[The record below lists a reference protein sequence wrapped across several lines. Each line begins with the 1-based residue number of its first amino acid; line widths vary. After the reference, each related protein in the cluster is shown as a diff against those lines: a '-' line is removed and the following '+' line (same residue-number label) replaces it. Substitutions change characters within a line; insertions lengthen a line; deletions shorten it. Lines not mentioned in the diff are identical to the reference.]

1 MNLCALRGKLMNA
14 FLENFLDYISLERG
28 LSINTRKAY
37 GDDLGQFLSWLDQKG
52 VTSLNQV
59 SRKQI
64 LDHLMAMKAR
74 GMSTNSISRH
84 LVSIKIFFRYLQQ
97 EGLLDKNVTD
107 TMDSPKLWKILPD
120 TLSEKEVMLLLDA
133 PDLRKPLGVRDRAI
147 LEIFYASGLR
157 VSELANLQL
166 PSLHLEEGYIR
177 VIGKGQKERVIP
189 VAKNSSDIL
198 QRYLEEVRPLLCEN
212 PHIQNVFVS
221 KRESALCRQ
230 RLWQIIKKYTK
241 DAGIMKNVTPHTLR
255 HSFASHLLHNGAS
268 LRVIQ
273 EMLGHADIATTQI
286 YTHIDPNRLK
296 SIHQQFHPRA

>member
-1 MNLCALRGKLMNA
+1 MNA
-14 FLENFLDYISLERG
+14 LLQNFLDYISLERG

-37 GDDLGQFLSWLDQKG
+37 ADDIKQFLDELTGKG
-52 VTSLNQV
+52 VSSLNQV
-59 SRKQI
+59 NRKQI

-84 LVSIKIFFRYLQQ
+84 LVSIKVFFRYLQQ
-97 EGLLDKNVTD
+97 EGLLDRNVTD

-120 TLSEKEVMLLLDA
+120 TLSEKEVDLLLRA
-133 PDLRKPLGVRDRAI
+133 PDMRKPLGVRDRAI
-147 LEIFYASGLR
+147 LEMFYASGLR

-166 PSLHLEEGYIR
+166 SDLHIDDGYIR
-177 VIGKGQKERVIP
+177 VIGKGRKERVIP
-189 VAKNSSDIL
+189 IAQDSANIL
-198 QRYLEEVRPLLCEN
+198 ECYLGEIRPVLCDD
-212 PHIQNVFVS
+212 PHQQHVFVS
-221 KRESALCRQ
+221 KRESGLCRQ

-241 DAGIMKNVTPHTLR
+241 AAGIMKNVTPHTLR
-255 HSFASHLLHNGAS
+255 HSFASHLLANGAP

-286 YTHIDPNRLK
+286 YTHVDPNRLK

>member
-1 MNLCALRGKLMNA
+1 MNA
-14 FLENFLDYISLERG
+14 FLESFLDHISLERG

-37 GDDLGQFLSWLDQKG
+37 ADDIGQFLGWLDQKG

-74 GMSTNSISRH
+74 GMTTNSISRH
-84 LVSIKIFFRYLQQ
+84 LVSIKVFFRFLQQ
-97 EGLLDKNVTD
+97 EGMLDRNVTD

-120 TLSEKEVMLLLDA
+120 TLSEKEVDRLLRA
-133 PDLRKPLGVRDRAI
+133 PDMRKPLGVRDRAI
-147 LEIFYASGLR
+147 LEIMYASGLR

-166 PSLHLEEGYIR
+166 SDLHIDDGYIR
-177 VIGKGQKERVIP
+177 VVGKGRKERVIP
-189 VAKNSSDIL
+189 VARGSANIL
-198 QRYLEEVRPLLCEN
+198 ECYLGEIRPMLCEN
-212 PHIQNVFVS
+212 PRLQNVFVS
-221 KRESALCRQ
+221 NRETALCRQ

-241 DAGIMKNVTPHTLR
+241 EAGIMKNVTPHTLR
-255 HSFASHLLHNGAS
+255 HSFASHLLQNGAP

-286 YTHIDPNRLK
+286 YTHVNPERLK

>member
-1 MNLCALRGKLMNA
+1 MNA
-14 FLENFLDYISLERG
+14 FLESFLDYISLERG

-37 GDDLGQFLSWLDQKG
+37 ADDLGQFLGWLDQKG

-64 LDHLMAMKAR
+64 LDHLMAMKAK

-84 LVSIKIFFRYLQQ
+84 LVSVKVFFRYLQQ

-107 TMDSPKLWKILPD
+107 TMDSPRLWKILPD
-120 TLSEKEVMLLLDA
+120 TLSEKEVNLLLKA
-133 PDLRKPLGVRDRAI
+133 PDMRKPLGVRDRAI
-147 LEIFYASGLR
+147 LEMFYASGLR

-166 PSLHLEEGYIR
+166 SNLHIDDGYIR
-177 VIGKGQKERVIP
+177 VIGKGRKERVIP
-189 VAKNSSDIL
+189 VARDSSNIL
-198 QRYLEEVRPLLCEN
+198 ECYLDEVRPMLCEN
-212 PHIQNVFVS
+212 PHVQNVFVS
-221 KRESALCRQ
+221 RRETGLCRQ

-241 DAGIMKNVTPHTLR
+241 EAGIMKNVTPHTLR
-255 HSFASHLLHNGAS
+255 HSFASHLLANGAP

-273 EMLGHADIATTQI
+273 EMLGHADIATTQV
-286 YTHIDPNRLK
+286 YTHVNPERLK

>member
-1 MNLCALRGKLMNA
+1 MNA
-14 FLENFLDYISLERG
+14 LLESFLDYISLERG

-37 GDDLGQFLSWLDQKG
+37 ADDLRQFLSYLTEKG
-52 VTSLNQV
+52 VSSLSQV

-64 LDHLMAMKAR
+64 LDHLMAMKAS

-107 TMDSPKLWKILPD
+107 TMDSPRLWKILPD
-120 TLSEKEVMLLLDA
+120 TLSEKEVDLLLEA
-133 PDLRKPLGVRDRAI
+133 PDMRKPLGVRDRAM
-147 LEIFYASGLR
+147 LEIFYACGLR
-157 VSELANLQL
+157 VSELANLKL
-166 PSLHLEEGYIR
+166 ADLHTDDGYIR
-177 VIGKGQKERVIP
+177 CIGKGRKERVIP
-189 VAKNSSDIL
+189 IGDKSLRLLN
-198 QRYLEEVRPLLCEN
+198 RYLEEVRPILCDN
-212 PHIQNVFVS
+212 PHVQQVFVS
-221 KRESALCRQ
+221 KREAGLCRQ

-255 HSFASHLLHNGAS
+255 HSFATHLLANGAP

-286 YTHIDPNRLK
+286 YTHVNPERLK

>member
-1 MNLCALRGKLMNA
+1 MNA
-14 FLENFLDYISLERG
+14 FLESFLDHISLERG

-37 GDDLGQFLSWLDQKG
+37 ADDLRQFLGWLDQKG
-52 VTSLNQV
+52 ATSLNQV

-84 LVSIKIFFRYLQQ
+84 LVSIKVFFRFLQH
-97 EGLLDKNVTD
+97 EGLLDRNVTD

-120 TLSEKEVMLLLDA
+120 TLSEKEVDRLLRA
-133 PDLRKPLGVRDRAI
+133 PDMRKPLGVRDRAI

-157 VSELANLQL
+157 VSELSNLRL
-166 PSLHLEEGYIR
+166 SDLHIDDGYIR
-177 VIGKGQKERVIP
+177 VIGKGKKERVIP
-189 VAKNSSDIL
+189 VAQDSANIL
-198 QRYLEEVRPLLCEN
+198 KCYLDEIRPMLSEN
-212 PHIQNVFVS
+212 PRLQNVFVS
-221 KRESALCRQ
+221 NRETPLCRQ

-241 DAGIMKNVTPHTLR
+241 EAGIMKNVTPHTLR
-255 HSFASHLLHNGAS
+255 HSFASHLLQNGAP

-286 YTHIDPNRLK
+286 YTHVNPERLK
-296 SIHQQFHPRA
+296 SIHQKFHPRS

>member
-1 MNLCALRGKLMNA
+1 MNA
-14 FLENFLDYISLERG
+14 FLESYLDYISLERG

-37 GDDLGQFLSWLDQKG
+37 ADDLGQFLSFFDQKG
-52 VTSLNQV
+52 VTSLSQV

-64 LDHLMAMKAR
+64 LDHLMAMKAK

-84 LVSIKIFFRYLQQ
+84 LVSIKVFFRYLQQ

-120 TLSEKEVMLLLDA
+120 TLSEKEVDLLLKA
-133 PDLRKPLGVRDRAI
+133 PDMRKPLGVRDRAI
-147 LEIFYASGLR
+147 LEMFYASGLR
-157 VSELANLQL
+157 VSELANLRL
-166 PSLHLEEGYIR
+166 SDLHIDDGYIR
-177 VIGKGQKERVIP
+177 VIGKGRKERVIP
-189 VAKNSSDIL
+189 VAQGSSNIL
-198 QRYLEEVRPLLCEN
+198 ECYLEEVRPMLCEN
-212 PHIQNVFVS
+212 QQVLNVFVT
-221 KRESALCRQ
+221 KQESGLCRQ

-255 HSFASHLLHNGAS
+255 HSFASHLLQNGAP

-273 EMLGHADIATTQI
+273 ELLGHADIATTQI

-296 SIHQQFHPRA
+296 SIHEQFHPRA